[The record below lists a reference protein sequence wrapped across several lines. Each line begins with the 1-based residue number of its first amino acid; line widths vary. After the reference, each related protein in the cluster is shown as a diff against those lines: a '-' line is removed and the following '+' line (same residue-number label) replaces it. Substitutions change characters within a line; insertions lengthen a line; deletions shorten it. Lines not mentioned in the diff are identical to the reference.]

1 MAYEKVIDMM
11 ERNINASLKE
21 RNQTIISPSE
31 LKIAYS
37 STHNGK
43 AIFLVTVTHV
53 RETFQKGIGFA
64 IITMRETLVS
74 MGFTYPP
81 YLTQQSKDEG
91 YTYTFSIPISKI
103 EKYAT

>member
-11 ERNINASLKE
+11 ERNINASLEEK
-21 RNQTIISPSE
+21 NQAVVSPSE
-31 LKIAYS
+31 FKIAYS
-37 STHNGK
+37 TTCNGK

-53 RETFQKGIGFA
+53 RETCLKGIGFA
-64 IITMRETLVS
+64 VLTMCESLDS
-74 MGFTYPP
+74 MGFTYTP
-81 YLTQQSKDEG
+81 YLANPSEDEG